1 MKPLENVGFGA
12 FAKSKIAIS
21 APILNLYNRDI
32 PNIKKKKKK
41 KKKTRHPLFF
51 TKFPPFCQPSI
62 FIENLREKVE
72 TTTPKRRK

>member
-41 KKKTRHPLFF
+41 KK
-51 TKFPPFCQPSI
+51 
-62 FIENLREKVE
+62 
-72 TTTPKRRK
+72 

>member
-41 KKKTRHPLFF
+41 LGIPSFIQSSPLFAN
-51 TKFPPFCQPSI
+51 PPF
-62 FIENLREKVE
+62 L
-72 TTTPKRRK
+72 

>member
-32 PNIKKKKKK
+32 PNIKKKIPSFLQSS
-41 KKKTRHPLFF
+41 PLFANPVF
-51 TKFPPFCQPSI
+51 
-62 FIENLREKVE
+62 L
-72 TTTPKRRK
+72 

>member
-32 PNIKKKKKK
+32 PNIKK

>member
-41 KKKTRHPLFF
+41 KKKLGIPSFLQSSLLFAN
-51 TKFPPFCQPSI
+51 PPF
-62 FIENLREKVE
+62 L
-72 TTTPKRRK
+72 

>member
-41 KKKTRHPLFF
+41 IRHPLFY
-51 TKFPPFCQPSI
+51 TKFSPFCQPSI
-62 FIENLREKVE
+62 FIENLREKVA